1 MELPTENLYASA
13 PHVAS
18 TVWSQKPRMGTHWK
32 RTTII
37 CGETHFSRASLQLW
51 RRAETYRG
59 NPPARHHS
67 RHDIYGDPNYGFL
80 EETPVERQDREL
92 DRRDYSGETD
102 FGNEDALE
110 ENHKSV
116 WRCYPDVFAQT
127 TVHHYSFVNTCLRPR
142 ERQNPLQTVIVKQ
155 RIVAKIW
162 WCVSSLGLNGKPGDV
177 YQSGNHQPI
186 IPPEPGFRYSPGIK
200 TKSNGQKSKHPSAYD
215 QSPCLGL
222 FAGRKI
228 DARWWRREAHVCLC
242 SRCDVESRLA
252 HPGE

>member
-32 RTTII
+32 RTTRI
-37 CGETHFSRASLQLW
+37 CGETHFSRASSQLW

-80 EETPVERQDREL
+80 EETPVERQDREV

-142 ERQNPLQTVIVKQ
+142 RDRTHSIRWLWNKESWQKSDGASARSAWMASLGMSTRAGIISQSSHQNPAFDIL
-155 RIVAKIW
+155 RA
-162 WCVSSLGLNGKPGDV
+162 
-177 YQSGNHQPI
+177 
-186 IPPEPGFRYSPGIK
+186 
-200 TKSNGQKSKHPSAYD
+200 
-215 QSPCLGL
+215 
-222 FAGRKI
+222 
-228 DARWWRREAHVCLC
+228 
-242 SRCDVESRLA
+242 
-252 HPGE
+252 